1 LQVLG
6 LEAYLR
12 LLARLVTV
20 GDREHTRQRVYNLRD
35 AYGAEYASSALSL
48 MFPLEPLLRLYC
60 CRVSVSTL

>member
-1 LQVLG
+1 
-6 LEAYLR
+6 
-12 LLARLVTV
+12 
-20 GDREHTRQRVYNLRD
+20 VYNLRD